1 MFICIIKKY
10 YSSSD
15 FYVKFSHE
23 EDGVPLFENV
33 AAHRVRYNTE
43 MIKIVGQFL

>member
-1 MFICIIKKY
+1 MAYHIIEKCYFSRNFYIKY
-10 YSSSD
+10 
-15 FYVKFSHE
+15 SHE
-23 EDGVPLFENV
+23 EDGVSLFENV